1 MKSTNSTFFS
11 LSACPFIAIILRHS
25 STAAWAILDSLSVGK
40 RSVRTLKKISNE
52 CLVTSAQP
60 AIGPPSSEAEVA
72 GMPFFGSAATPFFG
86 DDAVELALPPLHSLP
101 RLPLAGGEKAWP
113 VEDVLGRDDE
123 DVLAVPPT
131 LDSCRVNP
139 PTSPDEPAAVL
150 PVEQLFPLPPPSS
163 GSDTIFSPS
172 SLPVWL
178 PTMLWS
184 LEGTM
189 LGESVESVDTSDI
202 CWLIERFRSLSLQS
216 TVVQVEL
223 DFAMLESALFLL
235 RHGSRATH
243 SSMMLSMRSKTLVRA
258 NTWLRDS
265 FIRMAS

>member
-1 MKSTNSTFFS
+1 M
-11 LSACPFIAIILRHS
+11 
-25 STAAWAILDSLSVGK
+25 
-40 RSVRTLKKISNE
+40 
-52 CLVTSAQP
+52 
-60 AIGPPSSEAEVA
+60 
-72 GMPFFGSAATPFFG
+72 
-86 DDAVELALPPLHSLP
+86 
-101 RLPLAGGEKAWP
+101 
-113 VEDVLGRDDE
+113 
-123 DVLAVPPT
+123 
-131 LDSCRVNP
+131 
-139 PTSPDEPAAVL
+139 L
-150 PVEQLFPLPPPSS
+150 PVEQLFPAFPPPSS

-172 SLPVWL
+172 SLLPVWL

-189 LGESVESVDTSDI
+189 LGESVDTSDI

-223 DFAMLESALFLL
+223 DFAMLGSALFLL
-235 RHGSRATH
+235 RQGSRATH